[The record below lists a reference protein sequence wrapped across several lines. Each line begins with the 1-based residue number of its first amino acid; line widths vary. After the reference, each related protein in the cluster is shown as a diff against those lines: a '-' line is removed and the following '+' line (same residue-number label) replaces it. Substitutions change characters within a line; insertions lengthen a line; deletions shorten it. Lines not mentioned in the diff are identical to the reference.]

1 MSSWAAQLSKKEKHC
16 RFGWF
21 IVFMFDLHG
30 ATLLV
35 PKLFTIYDL
44 LFDDVRKSYF
54 VLWNCHESENISKI
68 AENDLLI
75 KRKVYSVVVI
85 TKKSDVS
92 NKTSGRLKCW
102 NISENVSML
111 LLSFEVI
118 CLLFVSAKACAVF
131 LSADRNDS
139 CAKKIL
145 WPQPIFIID

>member
-1 MSSWAAQLSKKEKHC
+1 
-16 RFGWF
+16 
-21 IVFMFDLHG
+21 MFDLHG

-75 KRKVYSVVVI
+75 KRQVYSVVVI

-92 NKTSGRLKCW
+92 NKTSGRLK
-102 NISENVSML
+102 I
-111 LLSFEVI
+111 
-118 CLLFVSAKACAVF
+118 
-131 LSADRNDS
+131 
-139 CAKKIL
+139 
-145 WPQPIFIID
+145 